1 MFLAF
6 LEAGFLGASFHFG
19 TDNRV
24 IKCIAWIKRAM
35 GPDLFGNSGCI
46 FANGQSDSG
55 FGRAV
60 FNSGLD
66 DLPLF

>member
-24 IKCIAWIKRAM
+24 IKCIAWIERAM
-35 GPDLFGNSGCI
+35 DPDLFGNSGLHLC
-46 FANGQSDSG
+46 QWSE
-55 FGRAV
+55 R
-60 FNSGLD
+60 
-66 DLPLF
+66 